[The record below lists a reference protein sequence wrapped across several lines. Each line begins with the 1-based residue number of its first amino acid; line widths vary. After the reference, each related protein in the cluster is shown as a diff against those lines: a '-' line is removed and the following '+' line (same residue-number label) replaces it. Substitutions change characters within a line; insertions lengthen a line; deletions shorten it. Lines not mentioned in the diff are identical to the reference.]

1 MAGVGGWLLYHLF
14 LGLDSFQYPVKSY
27 GDIAYRTYGPIAR
40 YVLVFMQTIL
50 LICQVAV
57 ILISNGQALSEAA
70 KFKLCYAIC
79 VLVWALVG
87 FFLGQIRTLQRFAW
101 IANFA
106 VWLNLLIIFITMG
119 VAAHSPP
126 LYSASTGSAGYSV
139 NPALVTPDSAGNY
152 PAVTTS
158 AGLPDQSNF
167 GASVNGLMQA
177 VYAYGGAMLFV
188 EFMSE
193 MRQPRDFLKAMW
205 GAQLFIYL
213 CYMFYGCFIYG
224 YQGQYVLT
232 PSYLGISPYNWQTA
246 GNSLAMVSAI
256 IAAGLY
262 GNIGLKGKPIHP
274 SRPASSPP
282 RIWLADIYSSPQT
295 VVYNQ
300 VFVEMF
306 AFPPLNVRSGK
317 LVWAAII
324 PVYWSLAFVIGAA
337 IPDFAG
343 FTSIVA
349 ATCILQFTYTF
360 PPFLHLAYNIKK
372 NAMLPGEGFD
382 PRTGTVTR
390 HDGGIRRWIRG
401 FTTGGLRGL
410 GLNLWNIFFLGGAL
424 ATAGL
429 GIWSSVENLIL
440 IYSVPQL
447 NAFGCHSP
455 LDSSA

>member
-1 MAGVGGWLLYHLF
+1 MAGVGGWLLWQMF
-14 LGLDSFQYPVKSY
+14 MGLDSFQYPVKSY
-27 GDIAYRTYGPIAR
+27 GDLAYRTYGPIAR
-40 YVLVFMQTIL
+40 YACVFMQTVI
-50 LICQVAV
+50 LICQVGV
-57 ILISNGQALSEAA
+57 ILISNGEALSQAA

-79 VLVWALVG
+79 VLVWALAG
-87 FFLGQIRTLQRFAW
+87 FFMGQIRTLQRFAW

-106 VWLNLLIIFITMG
+106 VWINLLIIFITMG
-119 VAAHSPP
+119 VAANSPP
-126 LYSASTGSAGYSV
+126 LYSGSTGSAGYSV
-139 NPALVTPDSAGNY
+139 NPDLVTPDAAGNY

-158 AGLPDQSNF
+158 AGLPDPNNF
-167 GASVNGLMQA
+167 GASINGLMQA

-213 CYMFYGCFIYG
+213 VYMFYGCFIYG

-232 PSYLGISPYNWQTA
+232 PSYLGMSPYNWQTA
-246 GNSLAMVSAI
+246 GNSLAMTSAI
-256 IAAGLY
+256 IAAALY
-262 GNIGLKGKPIHP
+262 GNIGLKGKSNH
-274 SRPASSPP
+274 SSSPTP
-282 RIWLADIYSSPQT
+282 VHLPYRLLTTWLST
-295 VVYNQ
+295 VVYNN
-300 VFVEMF
+300 VFVEFF

-317 LVWAAII
+317 IVWAAIV
-324 PVYWSLAFVIGAA
+324 PVYWSLAFVLGAA

-372 NAMLPGEGFD
+372 NAIQPGEGFD

-390 HDGGIRRWIRG
+390 HDRGIKRWVRG
-401 FTTGGLRGL
+401 FMSGGLWGV
-410 GLNLWNIFFLGGAL
+410 GLNVWNIIFLGGAL

-440 IYSVPQL
+440 IYAVPQL